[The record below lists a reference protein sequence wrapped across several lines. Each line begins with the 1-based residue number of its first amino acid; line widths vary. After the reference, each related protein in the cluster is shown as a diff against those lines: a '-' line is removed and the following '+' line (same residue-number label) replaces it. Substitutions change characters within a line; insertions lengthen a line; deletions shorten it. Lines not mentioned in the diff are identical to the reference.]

1 MPRTHERE
9 QRIGRFV
16 RGSVVAFGCLV
27 FAYAGARAEEWPE
40 PALLR
45 ARDLTPF
52 GLLRLDMRP
61 STMRD
66 DPPGRWTVEL
76 QTAYQNTFVASAN
89 VRSYLETRDAR
100 RMPLRTEDVNAIL
113 SQPGDAYYLDL
124 EVGAIDLIVRR
135 ALTQTLGL
143 FMELPYL
150 HYGEGRLDSLIE
162 GFHDVLGI
170 GQMGRDLV
178 ARDRFQM
185 VYRLAE
191 AQFTLLDRDVTGGF
205 GDPIIGLRYSPPP
218 AGQWKLTIEGAAKI
232 AAAGRRPLLS
242 TGRHDV
248 GIQAAL
254 GRRTGRHFLYGSM
267 NAVYYSGGMAESPS
281 AHIIPTLVLAYSI
294 AATPKTSFVLQAC
307 AGRSVVRDTQLSE
320 LKDNKYLLSIGAQSK
335 IRDWTWNL
343 ALTENVA
350 NFDNTPDIGVQMA
363 LTYSPSP

>member
-1 MPRTHERE
+1 
-9 QRIGRFV
+9 
-16 RGSVVAFGCLV
+16 
-27 FAYAGARAEEWPE
+27 
-40 PALLR
+40 
-45 ARDLTPF
+45 
-52 GLLRLDMRP
+52 
-61 STMRD
+61 
-66 DPPGRWTVEL
+66 
-76 QTAYQNTFVASAN
+76 
-89 VRSYLETRDAR
+89 
-100 RMPLRTEDVNAIL
+100 MPLRAEDVDAIL

-150 HYGEGRLDSLIE
+150 HYGEGRFDSLIE
-162 GFHDVLGI
+162 GFHEVLGI

-185 VYRLAE
+185 VYRLGQ
-191 AQFTLLDRDVTGGF
+191 AQFVLLDRDITGGF

-218 AGQWKLTIEGAAKI
+218 AGAWKLTIEGAAKI

-242 TGRHDV
+242 TGKQDV
-248 GIQAAL
+248 GVQAAL
-254 GRRTGRHFLYGSM
+254 GRRTGRHFFYASM
-267 NAVYYSGGMAESPS
+267 NAVYYSGGMAESPA

-294 AATPKTSFVLQAC
+294 AATAKTSFVLQAC
-307 AGRSVVRDTQLSE
+307 ASRSVVRDTQLGE